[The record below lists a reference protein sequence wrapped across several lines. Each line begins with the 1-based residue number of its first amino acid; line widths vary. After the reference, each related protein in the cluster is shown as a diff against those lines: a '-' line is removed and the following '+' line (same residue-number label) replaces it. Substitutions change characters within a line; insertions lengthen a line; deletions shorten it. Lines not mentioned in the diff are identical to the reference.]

1 MESVKKQL
9 LDLSL
14 LIVSPA
20 SRIHCSVEW
29 SLLLSLGHRVS
40 AADLHAPA
48 VDQTQHGAR
57 LHDFLGSRSAEKEQN
72 KR

>member
-1 MESVKKQL
+1 MESIKRQL

-14 LIVSPA
+14 LIVFPA

-40 AADLHAPA
+40 AVNLHTLAD
-48 VDQTQHGAR
+48 DETQHCAC
-57 LHDFLGSRSAEKEQN
+57 LHDFLDSHSK
-72 KR
+72 KKKSL